1 MESSSERRAAA
12 LKRRLDALHFTEPL
26 NPESVPLVEHIL
38 TELIRTTDG
47 FKHLKQS
54 HEQLRSQLPSAEEA
68 IEYPVL
74 TGHRVAQFS
83 TSKEEEA
90 EHTPGP
96 LFKPAEEPGHT
107 LKEEET
113 EYPIPVLS
121 SFRPAAE
128 EPRRTPKGETAEYP
142 VLSSFRPT
150 ATEEPRRT
158 PKAKAEDYSLN
169 SRSMR
174 RPEGT
179 SRDPT
184 LERVL
189 AENQRLQ
196 RENSHYQTQVEKLMI
211 DIRLQHDS
219 ERTLQTQLF
228 TLKQSVDNR
237 TIHRTVGTEDPYALM
252 TKVSAMDAQKRINEN
267 EIANLKFELERTN
280 RLKTAI
286 DGQVQFLKS
295 EIVRLKSELE
305 AETNSRIKFLTSYET
320 AVRECDFL
328 RQENASLKSQVD
340 LQRAEILEADRK
352 QQDLSV
358 QMASTGDRVRALE
371 RDYQVLSQTHAQTL
385 SQSVRVEQL
394 NSSLVR
400 DTRELKTYE
409 LRYME
414 SQREVVSLQTLLSAK
429 EREADER
436 RQEVM
441 RLEQGVSVKEQELG
455 ETRSNVD
462 TLQRQLIVI
471 SQEKELYEQRSESFS
486 KRVTQ
491 LESELKEIEARYH
504 RSQQD
509 LSSQADQ
516 IASLQ
521 LKLDQL
527 GQIYEKAEADSKH
540 YRSLCLQL
548 TESEKSV
555 REKLRASEHRMQNI
569 SIQSMDDK
577 SQLEK
582 THGVLQR
589 QQRLYEEG
597 QDQVFKLSQQNQ
609 QLEALVSELE
619 AVRDDL
625 AARLD
630 QASEARRMAE
640 IAAQR
645 LENDM
650 KSLRDL
656 LNLREK
662 ELRQVQ
668 ESFQRDSQEVAYLR
682 KMLNEQTD
690 ANQQLTLSLRNKETE
705 LSLTSERLISFQ
717 RLSEE
722 LKASKAS
729 EAALHASIDRLE
741 EQLYRAEQDRDR
753 LKQTYE
759 NVTRSEQVS
768 QQLLKTM
775 EREKEGLMHTCQKA
789 LDENDRLSQSIGFT
803 RAEQQEMYSKVQ
815 TFEQRFREQED
826 LIARYRA
833 HIQSLEAEQSTRR
846 PIEEKLTR
854 SGSNKDLVA
863 VYSDLEAER
872 LKIDRLESLLEEQ
885 KRVNADLRSDLA
897 NAHDSTQT
905 LKKDADP
912 RDQILGLEMEVMR
925 LRDEVGKA
933 KHSQFRSDSK
943 LRDLERRTTSL
954 RAEPEA

>member
-26 NPESVPLVEHIL
+26 HAESVPLVEHIL

-47 FKHLKQS
+47 FKNLKQS
-54 HEQLRSQLPSAEEA
+54 HEHLRSQLAPTDEE
-68 IEYPVL
+68 
-74 TGHRVAQFS
+74 F
-83 TSKEEEA
+83 
-90 EHTPGP
+90 
-96 LFKPAEEPGHT
+96 
-107 LKEEET
+107 
-113 EYPIPVLS
+113 
-121 SFRPAAE
+121 
-128 EPRRTPKGETAEYP
+128 EYP

-150 ATEEPRRT
+150 DRPAGKPEEASAKPAAEEPRRTPRTEEVDVQYPVLSSFRPAEEPRRT
-158 PKAKAEDYSLN
+158 PKAEEAGYQYPVLSSFRPTEEPRRSPKIEEADFV
-169 SRSMR
+169 SRSIR
-174 RPEGT
+174 KLEVQ
-179 SRDPT
+179 SRDLT

-196 RENSHYQTQVEKLMI
+196 RENSHYQTQVEKLMV
-211 DIRLQHDS
+211 DIRLQQDS
-219 ERTLQTQLF
+219 ERALQTQLF
-228 TLKQSVDNR
+228 TLKQSVDTR
-237 TIHRTVGTEDPYALM
+237 TIRRTVEVEDPYALM

-280 RLKTAI
+280 RLKTAV

-305 AETNSRIKFLTSYET
+305 AETNARLKLLTSYET
-320 AVRECDFL
+320 AQRDGDLL
-328 RQENASLKSQVD
+328 RQENGTLKSQVE
-340 LQRAEILEADRK
+340 LQRSDILDADRK

-358 QMASTGDRVRALE
+358 QLTSTVDRVRALE
-371 RDYQVLSQTHAQTL
+371 RDYQTLSQTHAQTL
-385 SQSVRVEQL
+385 NQSIRVEQL

-409 LRYME
+409 LRYVE
-414 SQREVVSLQTLLSAK
+414 SQREVVNLQAQVNAR
-429 EREADER
+429 EREAADC
-436 RQEVM
+436 RQEVL
-441 RLEQGVSVKEQELG
+441 RLEQTLSLKEQDLSEA
-455 ETRSNVD
+455 RNNVE
-462 TLQRQLIVI
+462 TLQRQMISV
-471 SQEKELYEQRSESFS
+471 SQEKELYEQRSDSFS
-486 KRVTQ
+486 KRIAM
-491 LESELKEIEARYH
+491 LESELKEIEGKYH
-504 RSQQD
+504 RRSQETA
-509 LSSQADQ
+509 SQEDQ

-521 LKLDQL
+521 RKLEQL
-527 GQIYEKAEADSKH
+527 EQIYGKTEQDAKH

-548 TESEKSV
+548 TESEKSA
-555 REKLRASEHRMQNI
+555 RDQLRSQEHLLQNL
-569 SIQSMDDK
+569 SVQSLDDK

-597 QDQVFKLSQQNQ
+597 QDQVFKLAQQNQ

-630 QASEARRMAE
+630 QASEARRVAE

-656 LNLREK
+656 LSLREK

-668 ESFQRDSQEVAYLR
+668 EVSQRDSQEVTYLR
-682 KMLNEQTD
+682 KRLNEQTD
-690 ANQQLTLSLRNKETE
+690 ANEQLTLSLRSKETE
-705 LSLTSERLISFQ
+705 LSLSSERLLSLQ
-717 RLSEE
+717 RLIEE
-722 LKASKAS
+722 LKAAKAS
-729 EAALHASIDRLE
+729 ESVLQASIDRLE
-741 EQLYRAEQDRDR
+741 EQLYRVEQERDR

-768 QQLLKTM
+768 QQLLKTV
-775 EREKEGLMHTCQKA
+775 EKEKEGLMHSCKKA
-789 LDENDRLSQSIGFT
+789 LEENDRLSQSIGFS

-815 TFEQRFREQED
+815 AFEQRFREQED

-833 HIQSLEAEQSTRR
+833 HIQSLESEVGTRR
-846 PIEEKLTR
+846 PVEEKLTR
-854 SGSNKDLVA
+854 SGSNKDLA
-863 VYSDLEAER
+863 GVYSDLEAER

-897 NAHDSTQT
+897 HVHDSKLTI
-905 LKKDADP
+905 KKDSDP

-943 LRDLERRTTSL
+943 LRELERRTTSL

>member
-1 MESSSERRAAA
+1 
-12 LKRRLDALHFTEPL
+12 
-26 NPESVPLVEHIL
+26 
-38 TELIRTTDG
+38 
-47 FKHLKQS
+47 
-54 HEQLRSQLPSAEEA
+54 
-68 IEYPVL
+68 
-74 TGHRVAQFS
+74 
-83 TSKEEEA
+83 
-90 EHTPGP
+90 
-96 LFKPAEEPGHT
+96 
-107 LKEEET
+107 
-113 EYPIPVLS
+113 
-121 SFRPAAE
+121 
-128 EPRRTPKGETAEYP
+128 
-142 VLSSFRPT
+142 
-150 ATEEPRRT
+150 
-158 PKAKAEDYSLN
+158 
-169 SRSMR
+169 
-174 RPEGT
+174 
-179 SRDPT
+179 
-184 LERVL
+184 
-189 AENQRLQ
+189 
-196 RENSHYQTQVEKLMI
+196 
-211 DIRLQHDS
+211 
-219 ERTLQTQLF
+219 
-228 TLKQSVDNR
+228 
-237 TIHRTVGTEDPYALM
+237 
-252 TKVSAMDAQKRINEN
+252 
-267 EIANLKFELERTN
+267 
-280 RLKTAI
+280 
-286 DGQVQFLKS
+286 
-295 EIVRLKSELE
+295 
-305 AETNSRIKFLTSYET
+305 
-320 AVRECDFL
+320 
-328 RQENASLKSQVD
+328 
-340 LQRAEILEADRK
+340 
-352 QQDLSV
+352 
-358 QMASTGDRVRALE
+358 
-371 RDYQVLSQTHAQTL
+371 
-385 SQSVRVEQL
+385 VEQL

-414 SQREVVSLQTLLSAK
+414 SQREVVSLQTVLSAK

-527 GQIYEKAEADSKH
+527 GQI
-540 YRSLCLQL
+540 L

-833 HIQSLEAEQSTRR
+833 HIQSLETEQSTRR